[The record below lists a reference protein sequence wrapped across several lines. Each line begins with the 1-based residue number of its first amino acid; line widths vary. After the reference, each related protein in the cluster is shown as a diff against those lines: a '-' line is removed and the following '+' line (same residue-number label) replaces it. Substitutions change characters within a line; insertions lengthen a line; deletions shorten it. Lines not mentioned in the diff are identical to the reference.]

1 MKFVTPTKLKKKNRF
16 MEFGFKKANLAT
28 LAKLHSHQGGTRER

>member
-1 MKFVTPTKLKKKNRF
+1 MKFVTPTKLKKTF

-28 LAKLHSHQGGTRER
+28 LAKLHSHQGGTREP